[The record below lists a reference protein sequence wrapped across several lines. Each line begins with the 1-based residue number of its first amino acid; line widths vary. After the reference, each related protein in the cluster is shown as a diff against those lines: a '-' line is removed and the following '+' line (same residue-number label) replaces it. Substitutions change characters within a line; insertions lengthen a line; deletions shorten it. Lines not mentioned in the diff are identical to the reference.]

1 MRSIFII
8 CCLCLINAFAFS
20 QYAVQWKNIDSLY
33 QPLPRSVHVFFTEQK
48 IDTAPFRAFYIIAD
62 LKDKNL
68 DFTTDT
74 TYKRRLTPMQFYQ
87 KNNQPLI
94 VVNGTF
100 FSFETNQNL
109 NIVVKDGRILSYNVH
124 SIPRKGKDT
133 FTYNHLVNGAIGISK
148 KRKADV
154 AWILSDSSKKK
165 TYPSQWP
172 VPLSSDS
179 IQRRKLN
186 EFRHWAMSETAGS
199 YSPFMKTW
207 DMK

>member
-74 TYKRRLTPMQFYQ
+74 TYKRRLTPTQFYQ
-87 KNNQPLI
+87 KNNLPLV

-109 NIVVKDGRILSYNVH
+109 NVVIKDSKLVSYTAPVKGR
-124 SIPRKGKDT
+124 GKDSLT
-133 FTYNHLVNGAIGISK
+133 
-148 KRKADV
+148 
-154 AWILSDSSKKK
+154 
-165 TYPSQWP
+165 
-172 VPLSSDS
+172 
-179 IQRRKLN
+179 
-186 EFRHWAMSETAGS
+186 
-199 YSPFMKTW
+199 
-207 DMK
+207 